1 MTSENR
7 LRGTDLSG
15 SEQQEA
21 ADHTEYAKKRNPDTE
36 LHLDDEEDTL
46 YDDGLE
52 VEDDTE
58 KLADTH
64 AERRTGG

>member
-7 LRGTDLSG
+7 LRGQELNG
-15 SEQQEA
+15 SEEK
-21 ADHTEYAKKRNPDTE
+21 DDPDTE
-36 LHLDDEEDTL
+36 LRLDDETDTL

-52 VEDDTE
+52 VEDDSE

-64 AERRTGG
+64 AERRTGGK